1 MNCQTHPEKEAAG
14 TCVYCGK
21 FFCADCLVDINGKN
35 YCKEHVSSAFNE
47 QKQAMQGQTI
57 NINNNNTSSS
67 ISNAYAN
74 AGYGGPLISPKSR
87 LVSVLLCL
95 FFGVLGVH
103 RFYAGKIG
111 SGIIYLFTLGFF
123 GFGTFI
129 DLILILIGSFR
140 DKQGLQI
147 KNW

>member
-74 AGYGGPLISPKSR
+74 AGYGGVLISPKSR

-111 SGIIYLFTLGFF
+111 SGIIYLLTLGFF